1 MTGYD
6 WLMPCEVASIDEDAR
21 LPVNHAWH
29 LAEALLLYAGFPTAS
44 TASTASAIVVVQAL
58 V

>member
-1 MTGYD
+1 
-6 WLMPCEVASIDEDAR
+6 MPCEVASIDEDAR